1 MQLLLAL
8 LMLMRL
14 LVTAQVLLLRV
25 FRGNLAENLMGQDN
39 NPKTITINDVEYDAT
54 TFTDEQVILTN
65 HCLDLDRKISNMNF
79 QLQQLQVGKDSF
91 LKMLTESLETVEV
104 VSD

>member
-1 MQLLLAL
+1 
-8 LMLMRL
+8 
-14 LVTAQVLLLRV
+14 
-25 FRGNLAENLMGQDN
+25 MGKDTN
-39 NPKTITINDVEYDAT
+39 NPKKITINDVEYDAT

-91 LKMLTESLETVEV
+91 LKMLTESLETVEIV
-104 VSD
+104 ED